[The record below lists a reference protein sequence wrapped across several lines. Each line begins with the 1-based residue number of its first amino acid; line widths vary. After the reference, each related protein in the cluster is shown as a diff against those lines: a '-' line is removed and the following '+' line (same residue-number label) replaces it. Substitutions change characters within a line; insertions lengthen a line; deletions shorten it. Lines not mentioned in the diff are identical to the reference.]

1 MRPRRRKHVAASVAP
16 PAGARVGGRSIA
28 ALDATKAISGGTSLV
43 SPPYVTVRPVRSAK
57 VRRSTADIVA
67 PHFSSASAGSSG

>member
-1 MRPRRRKHVAASVAP
+1 VAP

-43 SPPYVTVRPVRSAK
+43 SPPCVTVRPWRSAK